1 MTPAPHAA
9 LPDEVECLLAT
20 LTLQEKASLTSGSDF
35 WHTQPVP
42 TKAVPAV
49 MVTDGPHGLRKQR
62 GAADHLGIGT
72 SVPATCFPPAVTLGS
87 SWDPDLLRRVGA
99 ALGRETRANKVAVL
113 LGPGVNIKR
122 SPLCGRNFEYVSEDP
137 ALSGVLGAA
146 LVTGIQSQG
155 VGASLKH
162 FVANN
167 QESDRMRVSAD
178 VDERTLR
185 EIYLPAFERV
195 VTQARPWTVMCSY
208 NRVNGVFASQD
219 PWLLTQVLRDEWG
232 FEGLVVSDWGAV
244 VDRVAALAAGLD
256 LEMPAS
262 GGRTDAEVVAAV
274 RAGELDE
281 KVLDEAVRRVLYLVL
296 RAGSALAEPAADL
309 EAHHALAR
317 EAAIAGS
324 VLLKNDPADGAPLL
338 PLTGADGLLVVG
350 EFARTPRYQGGGSSL
365 VNPTRLDD
373 ALGALR
379 AATGAAVVFA
389 PGFTIADG
397 PAGDDA
403 ELRAA
408 AVAAARKAGT
418 VVLFLG
424 LPAAQESEGFDR
436 SRLDLPAAQVQLLH
450 AVAAVNPRVVV
461 VLANG
466 GAVTVTGWDHLAP
479 AILETWLPG
488 QAGGTAVADVLLGT
502 CAPGGRLAE
511 TIPHRLED
519 TPAFG
524 NFPGEAKHVRY
535 GEGVLVGYRWYD
547 TRCVDVAYPFGHG
560 LTYTTF
566 AYGPLTATVDQAP
579 DGTVTVRATVAVTNT
594 GTRAGAEVVQL
605 YVADPQAAVLRPTRE
620 LRAFRK
626 VLLQPGETV
635 EVVLD
640 LDARALSYWHPGLR
654 RWVVEGGEFVLEV
667 GSSSRDLRV
676 RTSVQVEGE
685 PVWTA
690 LDDEST
696 FAEWQDHPV
705 GGPLLRAMLTPEGSE
720 PVPVDDSIAVMM
732 GDMPLRTLAGFGFT
746 GLDIPAYEAVLDTV
760 MTLAGTDVTAGFTP

>member
-1 MTPAPHAA
+1 MIRAPRAT
-9 LPDEVECLLAT
+9 LSDEVERLLAT
-20 LTLQEKASLTSGSDF
+20 LTLQEKASLTSGSNL
-35 WHTQPVP
+35 WYTQPVP
-42 TKAVPAV
+42 AKGVPAV

-62 GAADHLGIGT
+62 ESADHLGVGT
-72 SVPATCFPPAVTLGS
+72 SVPATCFPPAVSLGS
-87 SWDPDLLRRVGA
+87 SWDPNLLRRIGE
-99 ALGRETRANKVAVL
+99 ALGQETRANGVAVL

-122 SPLCGRNFEYVSEDP
+122 SPLCGRNFEYISEDP
-137 ALSGVLGAA
+137 TLSGELGTA
-146 LVTGIQSQG
+146 LVTGIQSQA

-162 FVANN
+162 FAANN
-167 QESDRMRVSAD
+167 QESDRRRVSAD

-185 EIYLPAFERV
+185 EIYLPAFEQV

-208 NRVNGVFASQD
+208 NRVNGVFASQN

-244 VDRVAALAAGLD
+244 VDRVTALTAGLD
-256 LEMPAS
+256 LEMPAR
-262 GGRTDAEVVAAV
+262 GGRPDKQVATAV

-296 RAGSALAEPAADL
+296 RAAPGLAEPGTADL

-324 VLLKNDPADGAPLL
+324 VLLKNDPVDGTPLL
-338 PLTGADGLLVVG
+338 PLAGAGGLLVVG

-379 AATGAAVVFA
+379 AAAGTRVVFA
-389 PGFTIADG
+389 PGFTIPEG
-397 PAGDDA
+397 PAGDDG
-403 ELRAA
+403 ELRTA
-408 AVAAARKAGT
+408 AVAAASKAGT

-424 LPAAQESEGFDR
+424 LPAGEESEGFDR
-436 SRLDLPAAQVQLLH
+436 SHLDVPPVQVQLLH

-466 GAVTVTGWDHLAP
+466 GVVTVTGWDHLAP

-488 QAGGTAVADVLLGT
+488 QAGGTAVADVLLGIS
-502 CAPGGRLAE
+502 APGGRLAE

-547 TRCVDVAYPFGHG
+547 TRDVNVAYPFGHG

-566 AYGPLTATVDQAP
+566 AYGPLTATVDQTP
-579 DGTVTVRATVAVTNT
+579 DGTITVRTTVEVTNT
-594 GTRAGAEVVQL
+594 GSRAGTEVVQL
-605 YVADPQAAVLRPTRE
+605 YVADPHAAVLRPTHE

-654 RWVVEGGEFVLEV
+654 RWVLEV
-667 GSSSRDLRV
+667 GSSSRDLRAL
-676 RTSVQVEGE
+676 TSVQVEGE
-685 PVWTA
+685 PLWPE

-696 FAEWQDHPV
+696 FGEWQSHPV
-705 GGPLLRAMLTPEGSE
+705 GGPQLRAVLAPEGAES
-720 PVPVDDSIAVMM
+720 VPVDASMSVMLAN
-732 GDMPLRTLAGFGFT
+732 MPLRVLANSRLT
-746 GLDIPAYEAVLDTV
+746 GLDIPAYEALRDKVT
-760 MTLAGTDVTAGFTP
+760 TLAGADVTAGSTP